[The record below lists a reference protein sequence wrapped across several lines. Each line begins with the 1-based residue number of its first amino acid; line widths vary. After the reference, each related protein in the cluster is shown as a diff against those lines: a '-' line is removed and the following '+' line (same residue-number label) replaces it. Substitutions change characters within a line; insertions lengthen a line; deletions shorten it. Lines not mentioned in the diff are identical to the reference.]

1 MAPWRKFW
9 NETQSRFRESP
20 GGSRCTSEYK
30 VIVLQRPWTRP
41 ALAPQSVFV
50 GTSYIVT
57 GLVQTG
63 LVQFAIIR
71 NGEREREGKGERERD
86 RSFIPLIGYSSVQRA
101 FESLENYRGFVPS
114 RQRTVIRFA
123 GDSDLLQLVLLQL
136 VLRIYWI
143 NDSIEMTIYSRNSSG
158 DLISDFSLLERAII
172 LILIRVWL
180 HFVFRNVYKYY
191 CCGLIIGIYI
201 SWWRRKVNW

>member
-1 MAPWRKFW
+1 M
-9 NETQSRFRESP
+9 
-20 GGSRCTSEYK
+20 
-30 VIVLQRPWTRP
+30 
-41 ALAPQSVFV
+41 
-50 GTSYIVT
+50 
-57 GLVQTG
+57 
-63 LVQFAIIR
+63 
-71 NGEREREGKGERERD
+71 EREREKERERERD

-101 FESLENYRGFVPS
+101 LESLENYRGFVPS

-191 CCGLIIGIYI
+191 CCGLIIIGIYRDGEGKWIDNI
-201 SWWRRKVNW
+201 SLRKSTITRNWGDV